1 MIEVSNLSCGY
12 GSKEIL
18 NKVTFSIQKGTV
30 LSILGANGSGKSTL
44 LKAIVGLL
52 PYKGKITIDGNDT
65 KSLSRKQKASLV
77 AYVPQSTNIPFDFN
91 VLEIVLMGRF
101 HSSSSNLSYSKK
113 DKDEANE
120 ALKEVGIENFKDRIF
135 RNLSG
140 GEKQLVLIARA
151 LAQKSK
157 IIIMDEPVTGLD
169 LGNQMRLLDL
179 VSTLAKDGKTVI
191 QTTHYPDHALRVSTQ
206 VLWLD
211 KGEILAVGSPNEV
224 INTQR
229 IFDVY
234 NVESKLIRHKDND
247 ISYVLPLK
255 FTKKVNNDIKT

>member
-1 MIEVSNLSCGY
+1 MIQIENLFCGY

-18 NKVTFSIQKGTV
+18 SDINFNIDKRAV

-44 LKAIVGLL
+44 LKAIVGIL
-52 PYKGKITIDGNDT
+52 PYEGNIFIDKNNI
-65 KSLSRKQKASLV
+65 KELSRKKRASLI
-77 AYVPQSTNIPFDFN
+77 AYVPQSSGISFDFN
-91 VLEIVLMGRF
+91 VLEIVLMGCF
-101 HSSSSNLSYSKK
+101 HSSSLNFSYSQKNK
-113 DKDEANE
+113 NE
-120 ALKEVGIENFKDRIF
+120 ALEALKKVGLEDFKTRIF

-179 VSTLAKDGKTVI
+179 ISTLAYNGKIII
-191 QTTHYPDHALRVSTQ
+191 QTTHYPDHALRVSTK

-211 KGEILAVGSPNEV
+211 KGKIIAFGLPENV
-224 INTQR
+224 ITPER
-229 IFDVY
+229 IYDVY
-234 NVESKLIRHKDND
+234 GVESEFIKHKKNG
-247 ISYVLPLK
+247 IGYILPLK
-255 FTKKVNNDIKT
+255 FIQKNEK

>member
-18 NKVTFSIQKGTV
+18 NDISFTIDKGAV

-44 LKAIVGLL
+44 LKAMVGIL
-52 PYKGKITIDGNDT
+52 PYAGDILIDNRDIRGF
-65 KSLSRKQKASLV
+65 SRKERASLV
-77 AYVPQSTNIPFDFN
+77 AYVPQSSSIPFDFD

-101 HSSSSNLSYSKK
+101 HTSTLNLSYSQQ
-113 DKDEANE
+113 DKNE
-120 ALKEVGIENFKDRIF
+120 AFKALKQVGIEDFKTRIF

-140 GEKQLVLIARA
+140 GERQLVLIARA

-179 VSTLAKDGKTVI
+179 ISTLASDGKIVI

-211 KGEILAVGSPNEV
+211 GGKILAFGSPEEV
-224 INTQR
+224 ISTQR
-229 IFDVY
+229 IYDVY
-234 NVESKLIRHKDND
+234 KVESELLRHKNNG
-247 ISYVLPLK
+247 IGYILPLK
-255 FTKKVNNDIKT
+255 FIHKDT

>member
-1 MIEVSNLSCGY
+1 MIQVSNLSCGY

-18 NKVTFSIQKGTV
+18 KDVNFSIEKGAV

-44 LKAIVGLL
+44 LKAMVGLL
-52 PYKGKITIDGNDT
+52 PYKGNISIDNDDT
-65 KSLSRKQKASLV
+65 RTLSRKERASLV
-77 AYVPQSTNIPFDFN
+77 AYVPQSSSIPFDFN

-101 HSSSSNLSYSKK
+101 HSSSLNLSYSKK
-113 DKDEANE
+113 DKDEACE
-120 ALKEVGIENFKDRIF
+120 ALKQVGIEDFKGRIF

-140 GEKQLVLIARA
+140 GERQLVLIARA

-179 VSTLAKDGKTVI
+179 ISTLAQDGKIVI

-211 KGEILAVGSPNEV
+211 KGKILAFGSPEEV
-224 INTQR
+224 ISTQR
-229 IFDVY
+229 IYDVY
-234 NVESKLIRHKDND
+234 GVKSELIRHEDNG
-247 ISYVLPLK
+247 IGYILPLK
-255 FTKKVNNDIKT
+255 FIQKVK

>member
-1 MIEVSNLSCGY
+1 MIQVSNLSCGY

-18 NKVTFSIQKGTV
+18 NDVNFNIEKGAV

-44 LKAIVGLL
+44 LKAMVGLL
-52 PYKGKITIDGNDT
+52 PYKGEISIDNYDT
-65 KSLSRKQKASLV
+65 RTLSRKVRAALV
-77 AYVPQSTNIPFDFN
+77 AYVPQSSSIPFDFN

-101 HSSSSNLSYSKK
+101 HSSSLNLSYSKK
-113 DKDEANE
+113 DKDEAYE
-120 ALKEVGIENFKDRIF
+120 ALRQVGIEEFKGRIF

-140 GEKQLVLIARA
+140 GERQLVLIARA

-179 VSTLAKDGKTVI
+179 ISTLAQDGKIII

-206 VLWLD
+206 VLWLE
-211 KGEILAVGSPNEV
+211 KGKILSFGSPEEV

-229 IFDVY
+229 IYDVY
-234 NVESKLIRHKDND
+234 GVKSELIRHESNG
-247 ISYVLPLK
+247 IGYILPLK
-255 FTKKVNNDIKT
+255 FIQKVKG